1 MVKKFLFFDIDGTL
15 VNFDGVLP
23 ESAKRALL
31 AVRERGNQIFLC
43 TGRSKCQIESRLW
56 NFGFDGIVAA
66 AGAYVEYEGRVL
78 NNSHMSESQVAR
90 LLHFFEGQQAVYMV
104 QCTDKIV
111 TTRRCAD
118 AMREQFLRERPGD
131 EERVKKILANQVV
144 DEAILDHLSCYPN
157 VEKLCYHSAN
167 IPLAEVTRELVPEFS
182 VTAMSYDRMDAG
194 GEIGIAGVTKASGMQ
209 ILLDVA
215 GAAREDTIAFGDGPN
230 DFEMLDF
237 AGTGVAMGNASE
249 DLKRHADMVTTHINE
264 DGIYQGMVKLGLL

>member
-1 MVKKFLFFDIDGTL
+1 MGKKFLFFDIDGTL

-31 AVRERGNQIFLC
+31 AVRESGNQIFLC

-56 NFGFDGIVAA
+56 DFGFDGIVAA
-66 AGAYVEYEGRVL
+66 AGAYVEYEGRIFR
-78 NNSHMSESQVAR
+78 NRHMSEAQVAR
-90 LLHFFEGQQAVYMV
+90 LLQFFEKQQAVYMV
-104 QCTDKIV
+104 QCTDRIV

-144 DEAILDHLSCYPN
+144 DEAILDHLSCYLN

-167 IPLAEVTRELVPEFS
+167 ISLAEVKRELVPEFS

-215 GAAREDTIAFGDGPN
+215 GGKREDTIAFGDGPN

-249 DLKRHADMVTTHINE
+249 DLKRHADLVTTRINE